1 VTGTSGKLV
10 GIVRPPAPWFK
21 LLWIAE
27 GRFEIGM
34 LAAFDGRLVAV
45 ASTSDTTEEGKSPVG
60 IAV

>member
-10 GIVRPPAPWFK
+10 GTVRPTWFK

-45 ASTSDTTEEGKSPVG
+45 ASTSDTTEEGKLPVG